1 MDVFDVVNPDDSL
14 IKKYKK
20 HFKNVDSILVDER
33 HFLKRKQVD
42 ELFLITKIY
51 DFIVIAFGLRTDFKI
66 NRFDES
72 TRLLELA
79 DELAEI
85 LTICRCKKKLVLMVE
100 KWIMIL
106 LMYEKA

>member
-79 DELAEI
+79 EI

-100 KWIMIL
+100 KWIMSL

>member
-20 HFKNVDSILVDER
+20 YFKNVDCILVDEAQ
-33 HFLKRKQVD
+33 FLKRKQVD

-51 DFIVIAFGLRTDFKI
+51 DLIVIAFGLRTDFKI
-66 NRFDES
+66 NGFEES

-79 DELAEI
+79 DELEEI
-85 LTICRCKKKLVLMVE
+85 PTICRCKKKLDLMVE
-100 KWIMIL
+100 K
-106 LMYEKA
+106 